1 MQYIID
7 DMMVKDKKQYK
18 IRWEGFN
25 EEWDTWEQEE
35 NIGDKELIIEYE
47 KDRENQEDDR
57 NYTRQTT
64 IDTEQNKLG
73 WLKNYAQQL

>member
-1 MQYIID
+1 MQYVID
-7 DMMVKDKKQYK
+7 DMMVKDIKQYK
-18 IRWEGFN
+18 IRLEGFS
-25 EEWDTWEQEE
+25 EEWDTWEQEK
-35 NIGDKELIIEYE
+35 NIGDRELITEYE

-73 WLKNYAQQL
+73 WLKNYAQQ

>member
-1 MQYIID
+1 MRYIID

-47 KDRENQEDDR
+47 NDRENQEDDR
-57 NYTRQTT
+57 NYTRQTI
-64 IDTEQNKLG
+64 IDT
-73 WLKNYAQQL
+73 